1 MPASIDFYFDFSSP
15 YGYLAS
21 EQIDALAA
29 SHGRGVAWRPILLGV
44 VFQQTGGQPL
54 LNIPLK
60 GGYARHDLARSAR
73 LLGLPF
79 QLPAGFPFMSV
90 AACRAF
96 YWLHDRNPG
105 EAVTLAKAL
114 YREAFGRGG
123 AIDSGEAV
131 LQVADAAGIGD
142 TEEMALA
149 LNDSAVKQ
157 RLREQVSQAISKGVF
172 GSPLFIVDGEPFW
185 GHDRLDQVDL
195 WLQRGGW

>member
-1 MPASIDFYFDFSSP
+1 MTAPIDFYFDFSSP
-15 YGYLAS
+15 YGYLAA

-29 SHGRGVAWRPILLGV
+29 KHGRAVAWRPILLGV

-73 LLGLPF
+73 LLDLPF
-79 QLPAGFPFMSV
+79 KLPEPFPFMSV

-96 YWLHDRNPG
+96 YWLQEDDPEGAVALAKTLYRAAFGKGGRIDSN
-105 EAVTLAKAL
+105 EAVVQAAT
-114 YREAFGRGG
+114 
-123 AIDSGEAV
+123 S
-131 LQVADAAGIGD
+131 AGIDGD
-142 TEEMALA
+142 ELAAA
-149 LNDSAVKQ
+149 LNDPAVKQ
-157 RLREQVSQAISKGVF
+157 KLRDEVSQAISKGVF
-172 GSPLFIVDGEPFW
+172 GSPLIVVDGEPFW

>member
-1 MPASIDFYFDFSSP
+1 MPAPIDFYFDFSSP

-29 SHGRGVAWRPILLGV
+29 KHSRSVAWRPMLLGV

-54 LNIPLK
+54 LDIPLK

-79 QLPAGFPFMSV
+79 QLPANFPFMSV

-96 YWLHDRNPG
+96 YWLHDHDPD
-105 EAVTLAKAL
+105 AAIALAKAL

-131 LQVADAAGIGD
+131 LQVAAAAGTGD
-142 TEEMALA
+142 TDEMALA
-149 LNDSAVKQ
+149 LNDPAVKQ
-157 RLREQVSQAISKGVF
+157 RLRDEVSRAISKGVF